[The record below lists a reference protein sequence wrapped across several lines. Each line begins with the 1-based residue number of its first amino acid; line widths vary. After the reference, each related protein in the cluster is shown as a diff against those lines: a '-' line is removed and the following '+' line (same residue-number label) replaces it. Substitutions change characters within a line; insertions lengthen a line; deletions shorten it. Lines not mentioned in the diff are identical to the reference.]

1 MGAHAS
7 LSTADEPFH
16 CGTVHVIWRTEK
28 QRKRRWKKVCK
39 WYQDGTLPTDPPEW
53 VAFNQNRG
61 GGGGP

>member
-28 QRKRRWKKVCK
+28 QRKKRWKKVCK
-39 WYQDGTLPTDPPEW
+39 WYQDGILPTDPPEW